1 MAELDKISTL
11 RTLLGIEG
19 EEQDGI
25 LSVYLGMA
33 ESAML
38 DRLHPFSTDP
48 LSESLPPRYAT
59 LQVEIAQF
67 LYLKAGAE
75 GQTAHSEN
83 GVSRTYAGDG
93 IPESLLGRITPI
105 VGVL

>member
-1 MAELDKISTL
+1 MTREEQITML
-11 RTLLGIEG
+11 RKLLGIED
-19 EEQDGI
+19 EEQDSI
-25 LSVYLGMA
+25 LSVYLDLAKGA
-33 ESAML
+33 IL

-48 LSESLPPRYAT
+48 LSETFPPRYAQ
-59 LQVEIAQF
+59 LQVEVAQF

-93 IPESLLGRITPI
+93 IPESLLGRVTPI